1 MERQKPSILIIDDDV
16 QLTCVL
22 GDKLEYSGFRVYK
35 AYNGQEGIAAA
46 KEKKP
51 DLIILDLRMPGIDGA
66 EVLAVLKSDESTKNI
81 KIAIF
86 TSFNQYFGIKLSEA
100 SAKKIGADAFIE
112 KEADLDEVVKK
123 SKDLLGVV

>member
-1 MERQKPSILIIDDDV
+1 MVASILIVDDDV
-16 QLTCVL
+16 QLTHIL
-22 GDKLEYSGFRVYK
+22 GDKLERSGFKVYK
-35 AYNGQEGIAAA
+35 AYNGFLGITTA

-66 EVLAVLKSDESTKNI
+66 EVLAALKSDDATKNI

-86 TSFNQYFGIKLSEA
+86 TSFNQFFGIKFNEA

-112 KEADLDEVVKK
+112 KEADLDEIVKK
-123 SKDLLGVV
+123 TKDLLGIV